1 MKVLLAEDDRHI
13 REGLHAILAAEGY
26 QTIMAGDG
34 REALA
39 RFDGESPHFVLLDI
53 MMPGIERL
61 RRLPQIRARNPDVPI
76 IFISA
81 KSEEIDRVLGLELGA
96 DDFIVKP
103 FGVKEVVARIRA
115 VTRRCLR
122 TAAPAQAPPFTMV
135 DLEVFPAELR
145 ARRGQHTFELSLRE
159 VGILRLL
166 HENTG
171 RVVDRDTFFNRLWGL
186 DHVPNSRT
194 LDQQISKLR
203 RRIELDPTQPRL
215 IPHRTR
221 HRLPVRGLTLQALSR
236 SETSSPLPSPCG
248 QGEGKHSVGTRDAIR
263 LIEWIVRPLPGR
275 GEMAGVGEVRLNLR
289 VLDAAELG
297 RQFGL

>member
-13 REGLHAILAAEGY
+13 REGLAAILAAEGY
-26 QTIMAGDG
+26 QTVIAADG
-34 REALA
+34 EDALA
-39 RFDGESPHFVLLDI
+39 RFAAEAPHFVLLDI
-53 MMPGIERL
+53 MMPRL
-61 RRLPQIRARNPDVPI
+61 NGYDICRQIRARNAQVPI

-122 TAAPAQAPPFTMV
+122 AGASGESQAPPFCMR
-135 DLEVFPAELR
+135 DLEVFPGELR
-145 ARRGQHTFELSLRE
+145 ARRGTTVIDLSLRE

-166 HENTG
+166 HEQRG

-203 RRIELDPTQPRL
+203 RRVEADPAHPV
-215 IPHRTR
+215 IIRTV
-221 HRLPVRGLTLQALSR
+221 HGLGYR
-236 SETSSPLPSPCG
+236 FDG
-248 QGEGKHSVGTRDAIR
+248 
-263 LIEWIVRPLPGR
+263 
-275 GEMAGVGEVRLNLR
+275 
-289 VLDAAELG
+289 
-297 RQFGL
+297 